1 MSALHIPRRL
11 RPDYPDARVSV
22 DACIGNGVSIGP
34 GTVVHEHVEIGDGSI
49 IGENCVLGH
58 LGPGEVLPLVI
69 GANSVIRSHSV
80 FYAASR
86 FGERL
91 ETGHHVVV
99 RERTRAGANLRIGN
113 FCDIEGDCSF
123 GDYCRLHGYAHVGKG
138 SSIGDFVWLFSL
150 TTLTNDPLPPSALA
164 SPVTIEDGAVL
175 CVGVTVLPGTVI
187 RKGAFLSAGAM
198 GQGDIPA
205 GAVVAGPEGRVVGHV
220 SGLMHF
226 ASGTRHPWMR
236 HFDRGLPPVA
246 QERLRHLFQ
255 EIQATRA
262 ALSLG

>member
-1 MSALHIPRRL
+1 
-11 RPDYPDARVSV
+11 
-22 DACIGNGVSIGP
+22 
-34 GTVVHEHVEIGDGSI
+34 
-49 IGENCVLGH
+49 
-58 LGPGEVLPLVI
+58 LVI

-80 FYAASR
+80 FYAASQ

-99 RERTRAGANLRIGN
+99 RERTCAGANLRIGN

-138 SSIGDFVWLFSL
+138 SNIGNFVWLFSL

-164 SPVTIEDGAVL
+164 SPVTIEDGAVV
-175 CVGVTVLPGTVI
+175 CVGVTLLPGTVI

-236 HFDRGLPPVA
+236 HFDRGLPPAA
-246 QERLRHLFQ
+246 QERLRQLFQ

-262 ALSLG
+262 ALALG